1 MTNCF
6 CLQRFGNRA
15 AATLVSFLLGSHLQ
29 GKHKTLTL
37 LFQPNVKYCKIQTQP
52 PVSLLPICT
61 QHKIQ
66 IKMFSCEYLC
76 LVLSSVVFRGL
87 VHLLILQTANTERF
101 FFFGANHI
109 PASARQKE
117 HGKGIKNVG
126 RGLLVLAAFQTDV

>member
-101 FFFGANHI
+101 FFLVPITYQHLQD
-109 PASARQKE
+109 R
-117 HGKGIKNVG
+117 KNMAKV
-126 RGLLVLAAFQTDV
+126 